1 VHAFADQKP
10 QGRQVMLRYVVSAKR
25 LMTMAGMLN
34 GCLLALASPSDAA
47 GMTYGVAPE
56 RAAPMILAQ
65 TRPNAPPAPN
75 VEANIASLRQ
85 KIQITPAQETQFSAV
100 ANVMRE
106 NARAEASAAH
116 QPPANATAVDDLRA
130 EVQYDEVELAGL
142 KRLLPALEALY
153 STLSPAQKKTAD
165 AVFRQGPGG

>member
-1 VHAFADQKP
+1 
-10 QGRQVMLRYVVSAKR
+10 MSRYVVSTIR
-25 LMTMAGMLN
+25 FITMAGMLN
-34 GCLLALASPSDAA
+34 ACLVALASPSDAA
-47 GMTYGVAPE
+47 GMGVARDE
-56 RAAPMILAQ
+56 AARAILAQ

-75 VEANIASLRQ
+75 IEANIASLRQ
-85 KIQITPAQETQFSAV
+85 KLQITPAQEAQFSAV

-106 NARAEASAAH
+106 NFRAEASAPH

-130 EVQYDEVELAGL
+130 EIQYDEVELAGL